1 MSTAFLEIS
10 DLPLCLGPM
19 DTPHNPAGLPD
30 VTPFRLEVNNQLGR
44 LEQAQDSALDGV
56 LKRGYQLG
64 IEMGTP
70 SDSTELGR
78 PYVDDFVRFIQS
90 CGPTRGSLLEIGAG
104 TGFLSKCLIDAG
116 WKVTSLEPGKG
127 YQARW
132 DHHGVNVINDFYPSQ
147 RVTGQFDAIIFYTV
161 LEHIKDTKTFLE
173 GVKSQLRPGGQ
184 IYLSV
189 PDCSEEIVS
198 CDPSILLHE
207 HFQYFTKESL
217 VSTLAEAG
225 FRATVE
231 VGKFGRS
238 LYAAGTV
245 AGSDR
250 DLKVCPGDTTG
261 LDLYISGVVKIR
273 DALTNK
279 VEDWLA
285 RGNVGIYCPARMLN
299 CIPPSKGL
307 LFYDDASALQGK
319 YYPPFLEPIS
329 DRNTLLQ
336 DPPPTLLIASRT
348 FGEKIKGQL
357 IAAGLKSKII
367 LLTELI

>member
-1 MSTAFLEIS
+1 
-10 DLPLCLGPM
+10 M